1 MRNTDISLHR
11 FRDRLA
17 ITTDSSKTEYLTLEQ
32 VKSLYE
38 KLGDFIEDMES
49 NPRFSQSEFNPVDI
63 TFSDES
69 Y

>member
-38 KLGDFIEDMES
+38 KLGDFIEDMGK
-49 NPRFSQSEFNPVDI
+49 NPRFSQSEFAPVDI
-63 TFSDES
+63 TFDDGS

>member
-1 MRNTDISLHR
+1 M
-11 FRDRLA
+11 A

-38 KLGDFIEDMES
+38 KLGDFIEDMGK
-49 NPRFSQSEFNPVDI
+49 NPRFSQSEFAPVDI
-63 TFSDES
+63 TFDDGS

>member
-1 MRNTDISLHR
+1 M
-11 FRDRLA
+11 A

-38 KLGDFIEDMES
+38 KLGDFIEDMGK
-49 NPRFSQSEFNPVDI
+49 NPRFSQSEFPKVDI
-63 TFSDES
+63 TFDDGS